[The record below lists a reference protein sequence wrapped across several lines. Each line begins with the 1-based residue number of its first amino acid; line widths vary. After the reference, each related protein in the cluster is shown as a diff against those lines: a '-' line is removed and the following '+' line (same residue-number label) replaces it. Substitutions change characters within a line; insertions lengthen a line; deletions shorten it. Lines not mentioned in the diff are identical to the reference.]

1 MVKRTLDQQTS
12 GSGGEPSGPPEPVG
26 SHKLARRDH
35 GISTTSIDRGDREH
49 TGGSDGCE
57 QETTVIFASV
67 LIPGEGDPLTDA
79 AVVIKGKVIHWVGTQ
94 KQLPEEYRQDS
105 MKPCRVPVL
114 MPGLWD
120 CHVHFTGVENT
131 SAAAFAISRIMTD
144 PVQAGANLARAVYE
158 TLMAGYTSVRCLGG
172 YGTELH
178 RAIEGGAIPGPNIYG
193 AGAAI
198 GQTAG
203 HCDLF
208 ELPLDA
214 IRNRLGV
221 EAGHS
226 APNVI
231 ADGVEEC
238 RKAVRIQ
245 LRRGAKVIKVMA
257 SGGVLSRDDDVHLQQ
272 FSDEELSV
280 IVTEAQ
286 RMGRTVA
293 AHVVGKAGMLAA
305 IRAGCRTL
313 EHGIYLDEEVV
324 TKMEEA
330 NTIFVPTR
338 STLEAF
344 IEHPELLGPESRAK
358 FEQAK
363 EAADRSY
370 RLALEADL
378 TIAFGSDF
386 SGPPG
391 TARGHGSNAL
401 ELSCGVKFGMT
412 PLQAIKCATV
422 NAVLTVGAQAPPLT
436 GQIRKGYEAD
446 VIAIR
451 RNPLEDIDVLRNTDN
466 ISHVWK
472 GGKLWK
478 KNGVASFT
486 GRFD

>member
-1 MVKRTLDQQTS
+1 MVKLTLDQRSS
-12 GSGGEPSGPPEPVG
+12 GSGESSGPPELVL
-26 SHKLARRDH
+26 SHKVDRRDRD
-35 GISTTSIDRGDREH
+35 ISATREIRGDRHAGDSGQRE
-49 TGGSDGCE
+49 SD
-57 QETTVIFASV
+57 TTVIFASV
-67 LIPGEGDPLTDA
+67 LVPGEGDPLTDS
-79 AVVIKGKVIHWVGTQ
+79 AVVIKGKIIHWVGAQ
-94 KQLPEEYRQDS
+94 KELPEEYRDS
-105 MKPCRVPVL
+105 IQPCRVPVL

-120 CHVHFTGVENT
+120 CHVHFTGAENT
-131 SAAAFAISRIMTD
+131 SAATFAVSRIMTD
-144 PVQAGANLARAVYE
+144 PVQAGANLARATYD

-172 YGTELH
+172 YGTELN

-208 ELPLDA
+208 ELPLGA
-214 IRNRLGV
+214 VRNYLGV

-226 APNVI
+226 APNVL

-280 IVTEAQ
+280 IVSEAQ

-313 EHGIYLDEEVV
+313 EHGIYLDDEVV
-324 TKMEEA
+324 SKMKEA
-330 NTIFVPTR
+330 DTIFVPTR
-338 STLEAF
+338 ATLEAL

-358 FEQAK
+358 FEAAK
-363 EAADRSY
+363 KSADHSY
-370 RLALEADL
+370 RLALEADIK
-378 TIAFGSDF
+378 IAFGSDF

-391 TARGHGSNAL
+391 TPRGHGRNAL
-401 ELSCGVKFGMT
+401 EISCGVKFGMT

-422 NAVLTVGAQAPPLT
+422 NAVLTIGRQAPLT

-451 RNPLEDIDVLRNTDN
+451 RNPLEDIDVLRDTDN
-466 ISHVWK
+466 ITHVWK

-478 KNGVASFT
+478 KNGVGSFT